1 MIIFIEMQD
10 LQKQRNFFLIS
21 LCSQILAIATQQ
33 TRVQYNNFYLQTLQM
48 KEFLFLILRTGNFLQ
63 LLHILIA
70 HMKQHIFSLLYSFEI
85 K

>member
-21 LCSQILAIATQQ
+21 LCSQILATQQ
-33 TRVQYNNFYLQTLQM
+33 TPVLQILLM
-48 KEFLFLILRTGNFLQ
+48 KEFLFLILRARNFLQ

-70 HMKQHIFSLLYSFEI
+70 HMKQHIFSLFYSFEI

>member
-1 MIIFIEMQD
+1 MIIFMEMQD

-21 LCSQILAIATQQ
+21 LCSQILATQQ
-33 TRVQYNNFYLQTLQM
+33 TPVLQILQM
-48 KEFLFLILRTGNFLQ
+48 KEFLFLILRTRNFLQ

-70 HMKQHIFSLLYSFEI
+70 HMKQHIFSLFYSFEI

>member
-21 LCSQILAIATQQ
+21 LCSQILATQQ
-33 TRVQYNNFYLQTLQM
+33 TPVLQILQM
-48 KEFLFLILRTGNFLQ
+48 KEFLFLILRTRNFLQ

-70 HMKQHIFSLLYSFEI
+70 HMKQHIFSLFYSFEI

>member
-33 TRVQYNNFYLQTLQM
+33 TPVQYNNFYLQTLQM

>member
-21 LCSQILAIATQQ
+21 LCSQILATQQ
-33 TRVQYNNFYLQTLQM
+33 TPVQYNNFYLQTLQM
-48 KEFLFLILRTGNFLQ
+48 KEFLFLILRTDNFLQ

-70 HMKQHIFSLLYSFEI
+70 HMKQHIFSLLDSFEI